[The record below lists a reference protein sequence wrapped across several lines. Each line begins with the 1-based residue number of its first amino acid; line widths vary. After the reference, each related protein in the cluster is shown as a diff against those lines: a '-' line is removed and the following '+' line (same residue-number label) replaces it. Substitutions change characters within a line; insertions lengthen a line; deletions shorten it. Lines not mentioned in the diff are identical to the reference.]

1 MAIVKNMLVI
11 FVCFLM
17 LAACDLNE
25 KTTFEVLFPVEETRN
40 VDLEFR
46 NERATLEFVLGDS
59 LRKSVITIP
68 VSGEQYARL
77 WVGDMLFGWKRGNLG
92 LPSSREINGILRGKE
107 QM

>member
-40 VDLEFR
+40 VDL
-46 NERATLEFVLGDS
+46 NLEM
-59 LRKSVITIP
+59 
-68 VSGEQYARL
+68 SGQL
-77 WVGDMLFGWKRGNLG
+77 
-92 LPSSREINGILRGKE
+92 
-107 QM
+107 